1 MPENL
6 IKIQT
11 EDFDLTQ
18 LNTWLQQSD
27 SSYGALVTFTG
38 VVRDSIGADLEQLFL
53 EHYPGMTQKCL
64 LNIVERARARWSL
77 GRIAVVHRVGELTIN
92 ENIVFVGVIS
102 AHRVEAFQATQFI
115 MDYLKKEAPF
125 WKKELTA
132 KSKAWVEQK
141 QSDLEAAGQWG
152 SAEDL
157 GNSE

>member
-1 MPENL
+1 MSENL
-6 IKIQT
+6 IKIQP

-27 SSYGALVTFTG
+27 NSYGALVTFTG
-38 VVRDSIGADLEQLFL
+38 VVRDSIGEDLEQLFL
-53 EHYPGMTQKCL
+53 EHYPGMTEKCL

-77 GRIAVVHRVGELTIN
+77 GRIAVVHRGGELHKN

-132 KSKAWVEQK
+132 KSRAWVEQK
-141 QSDLEAAGQWG
+141 QSDLDAAGQWG
-152 SAEDL
+152 NAEQL
-157 GNSE
+157 GKSE